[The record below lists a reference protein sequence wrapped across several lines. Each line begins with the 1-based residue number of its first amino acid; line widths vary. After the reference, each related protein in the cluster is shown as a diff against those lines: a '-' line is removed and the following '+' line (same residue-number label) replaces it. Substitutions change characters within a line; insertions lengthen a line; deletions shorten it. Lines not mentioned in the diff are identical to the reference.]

1 MKSERYFAY
10 IMVAPAVVSI
20 LILSLYPIIQGI
32 RLSFFDYT
40 LINPYKP
47 FVGSENYL
55 NVLRDPRF
63 WKALYNTVAFSI
75 SSVFF
80 STLLGLVVA
89 LLLNSKL
96 PLKGFLRSLTLLPWV
111 IPSIV
116 IAYTWVWLLN
126 REFSPFN
133 EMLLSL
139 NLIKSPISF
148 LGDLNIRVGPAT
160 LPFISV
166 LMVRIWTS
174 YTFKAIN
181 FLAALQTIPEELYEA
196 ATIDGA
202 NSWQKFRYITFP
214 SLIPVGAVVVTL
226 SLIWNISHFDYNYL
240 MTKGGPSDA
249 TNVLGTFIYQT
260 AFSTFRLGYA
270 SAIGVLMLSISAIFG
285 VIYMGLVLRET
296 L

>member
-1 MKSERYFAY
+1 MKSDKYFAY
-10 IMVAPAVVSI
+10 IMVAPAIISI
-20 LILSLYPIIQGI
+20 LTLSIYPILQGI

-40 LINPYKP
+40 LINPSKP
-47 FVGSENYL
+47 FIGISNYSFVL
-55 NVLRDPRF
+55 NDPRF
-63 WKALYNTVAFSI
+63 WKALVNTVGFSVL
-75 SSVFF
+75 SVLL
-80 STLLGLVVA
+80 STLLGLIVA
-89 LLLNSKL
+89 LLLNSNL
-96 PLKGFLRSLTLLPWV
+96 PFKGFLRSLTLLPWV

-116 IAYTWVWLLN
+116 IAFTWVWLLN
-126 REFSPFN
+126 RDFSPFN
-133 EMLLSL
+133 EILLSF
-139 NLIKSPISF
+139 NLITRPVSF
-148 LGDLNIRVGPAT
+148 LGDLNIKIGPIT
-160 LPFISV
+160 LPFFSV
-166 LMVRIWTS
+166 LVVRIWTS

-202 NSWQKFRYITFP
+202 NSWQKFKYITFP

-270 SAIGVLMLSISAIFG
+270 SAIGVIMLFVSSIFSI
-285 VIYMGLVLRET
+285 VYMSLVLRET

>member
-40 LINPYKP
+40 LINPSKP
-47 FVGSENYL
+47 FVGPENYL

-75 SSVFF
+75 LSVFF

-89 LLLNSKL
+89 LLLNSKI
-96 PLKGFLRSLTLLPWV
+96 PFKGFLRSLTLLPWV

-133 EMLLSL
+133 EILLSL
-139 NLIKSPISF
+139 NLIKGPISF
-148 LGDLNIRVGPAT
+148 LGDLNIRIGPVT

-166 LMVRIWTS
+166 LTVRIWTS

-260 AFSTFRLGYA
+260 AFSTFKLGYA

>member
-1 MKSERYFAY
+1 
-10 IMVAPAVVSI
+10 MVAPAVVSI

-40 LINPYKP
+40 LINPSKP
-47 FVGSENYL
+47 FVGPENYL

-75 SSVFF
+75 LSVFF

-89 LLLNSKL
+89 LLLNSKI
-96 PLKGFLRSLTLLPWV
+96 PFKGFLRSLTLLPWV

-133 EMLLSL
+133 EILLSL
-139 NLIKSPISF
+139 NLIKGPISF
-148 LGDLNIRVGPAT
+148 LGDLNIRIGPVT

-166 LMVRIWTS
+166 LTVRIWTS

-260 AFSTFRLGYA
+260 AFSTFKLGYA

>member
-1 MKSERYFAY
+1 MKSDKYFAY
-10 IMVAPAVVSI
+10 IMVAPAIISI
-20 LILSLYPIIQGI
+20 LILSFFPIFQGI

-40 LINPYKP
+40 LINPSKP
-47 FVGSENYL
+47 FIGLENYSSVL
-55 NVLRDPRF
+55 NDPRF
-63 WKALYNTVAFSI
+63 WKALANTVGFSI
-75 SSVFF
+75 LSVLF
-80 STLLGLVVA
+80 STLLGLIVA
-89 LLLNSKL
+89 LLLNSNL
-96 PLKGFLRSLTLLPWV
+96 PFKGFLRSLTLLPWV

-116 IAYTWVWLLN
+116 IAFTWVWLLN
-126 REFSPFN
+126 RDFSPFN
-133 EMLLSL
+133 EILLFL
-139 NLIKSPISF
+139 NLINRPISF
-148 LGDLNIRVGPAT
+148 LGDLNIRVGPIT
-160 LPFISV
+160 LPFFSV

-270 SAIGVLMLSISAIFG
+270 SAIGVIMLFVSSIFSI
-285 VIYMGLVLRET
+285 VYMSLVLRET

>member
-40 LINPYKP
+40 LINPSKP
-47 FVGSENYL
+47 FVGPENYL

-75 SSVFF
+75 LSVFF

-133 EMLLSL
+133 EILLSL
-139 NLIKSPISF
+139 NLIKGPISF
-148 LGDLNIRVGPAT
+148 LGDLNIRIGPVT

-166 LMVRIWTS
+166 LTVRIWTS

-260 AFSTFRLGYA
+260 AFSTFKLGYA

>member
-1 MKSERYFAY
+1 MRSERYFAY
-10 IMVAPAVVSI
+10 IMIAPAIISI

-40 LINPYKP
+40 LINPFKP
-47 FVGSENYL
+47 FVGLENYV

-63 WKALYNTVAFSI
+63 WKALYNTIAFSI
-75 SSVFF
+75 LSVFF

-126 REFSPFN
+126 KDFSPFN
-133 EMLLSL
+133 DILLSL
-139 NLIKSPISF
+139 NLISRPISF
-148 LGDLNIRVGPAT
+148 LGDLNIRVGPFT
-160 LPFISV
+160 LPFISI
-166 LMVRIWTS
+166 LAVRVWTS

>member
-1 MKSERYFAY
+1 MRSDRYFAY
-10 IMVAPAVVSI
+10 VMVAPAIVSI
-20 LILSLYPIIQGI
+20 LALSIYPILQGI

-40 LINPYKP
+40 LINPSKP
-47 FVGSENYL
+47 FVGFDNYSLVL
-55 NVLRDPRF
+55 NDPRF
-63 WKALYNTVAFSI
+63 WKALVNTIGF
-75 SSVFF
+75 SVFSVLF

-96 PLKGFLRSLTLLPWV
+96 PFKGFLRSLTLLPWV

-116 IAYTWVWLLN
+116 IAFTWVWMLN
-126 REFSPFN
+126 RDFSPFN
-133 EMLLSL
+133 EILLAL
-139 NLIKSPISF
+139 NLINRPISF
-148 LGDLNIRVGPAT
+148 LGDLNIRIGPIT
-160 LPFISV
+160 LPFLSV

-181 FLAALQTIPEELYEA
+181 FLAALQSIPEELYEA

-270 SAIGVLMLSISAIFG
+270 SAIGVIMLLVSSVFSI
-285 VIYMGLVLRET
+285 VYMSLILKET

>member
-20 LILSLYPIIQGI
+20 LVLSLYPIIQGI

-40 LINPYKP
+40 LINPSKP

-75 SSVFF
+75 LSVFF

-133 EMLLSL
+133 DILLAL
-139 NLIKSPISF
+139 NLVKNPISF
-148 LGDLNIRVGPAT
+148 LGDLNIRVGPVT

-166 LMVRIWTS
+166 LTVRIWTS

-240 MTKGGPSDA
+240 ITKGGPSDV

>member
-40 LINPYKP
+40 LINPSKP
-47 FVGSENYL
+47 FVGPENYL

-75 SSVFF
+75 LSVFF

-89 LLLNSKL
+89 LLLNSKI

-133 EMLLSL
+133 EILLSL
-139 NLIKSPISF
+139 NLIKGPISF
-148 LGDLNIRVGPAT
+148 LGDLNIRIGPVT

-166 LMVRIWTS
+166 LTVRIWTS

-260 AFSTFRLGYA
+260 AFSTFKLGYA